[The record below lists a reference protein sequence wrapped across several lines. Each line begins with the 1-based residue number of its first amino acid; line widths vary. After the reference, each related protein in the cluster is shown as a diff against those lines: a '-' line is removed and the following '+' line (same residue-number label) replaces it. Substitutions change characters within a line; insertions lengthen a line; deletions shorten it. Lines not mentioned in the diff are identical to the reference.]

1 MILLPFLKKGA
12 LLLALCGMLGGG
24 VLSAQETGSVPIT
37 EAGLKA
43 LDFQRTGG
51 LQH

>member
-12 LLLALCGMLGGG
+12 LLLGFRGMLGGG

-37 EAGLKA
+37 EAA
-43 LDFQRTGG
+43 
-51 LQH
+51 